1 MSKITDLIFKGAE
14 HYITSPYGTRIN
26 PKTKIKGFHKGT
38 DYGTHLKKLPQYA
51 IEDGIVLSVGE
62 SASAGKY
69 VWIKYPR
76 LNVKMCHYHLD
87 VIYVKKGQSVNS
99 DTKLGLT
106 GTTGQSTGIHLH
118 LGIFDLKTNKYH
130 NPEVYAKNYTS
141 PNTKENNI
149 EFIHKVVKGD
159 TLYKLAKKYN
169 TTIDKIMKDNT
180 FIKNKNL
187 IKIGWKL
194 VIK

>member
-1 MSKITDLIFKGAE
+1 MSKITEIIFKGAN
-14 HYITSPYGTRIN
+14 HYITSPYGNRIN

-51 IEDGIVLSVGE
+51 LEDGVVLSAHE
-62 SASAGKY
+62 SSSAGKY

-87 VIYVKKGQSVNS
+87 QVYVKKGDKVNS
-99 DTKLGLT
+99 DTKVGLT

-118 LGIFDLKTNKYH
+118 LGIYNLKTNTYVD
-130 NPEVYAKNYTS
+130 PEVYAKTYNTS
-141 PNTKENNI
+141 KSCEV
-149 EFIHKVVKGD
+149 IHKVVKGD

-169 TTIDKIMKDNT
+169 TTIDKIMKDNPI
-180 FIKNKNL
+180 IKNKNL